1 MSFSLPVAGK
11 KVVNHVIFHNT
22 GVLTFLHHMEP
33 SIVSETTS
41 LKPWQEKTNAIR
53 PKLAKIEQE
62 AFFFQWQTHVNT
74 CKYNGKHSIFH
85 VFLM

>member
-1 MSFSLPVAGK
+1 MLELSKDVLFLTCCWK

-22 GVLTFLHHMEP
+22 GVLKFLHHMEP
-33 SIVSETTS
+33 SIGSETTP

-62 AFFFQWQTHVNT
+62 AFFFQ
-74 CKYNGKHSIFH
+74 
-85 VFLM
+85 L